1 MNNYLEKEKEKI
13 QKEIDRIKADTSRV
27 SSVDTSLSR
36 DNILIKNDEL
46 DKYNALSRMMEILN
60 NNFSDTNNY
69 EYLDLYEASGLER
82 ISDTDYKLLRNVS
95 AIYEEEVNAVINRI
109 NEIIYA
115 GRNNFIN
122 RIVNVD
128 GANIKESDVNEYN
141 TLLEMKD
148 FLDKNMTIRVLP
160 QDYLDLKNR
169 TNLVSR
175 NRSQDNTPPTNGNNN
190 QPPTNLHQTELNS
203 VVRRMNE
210 LITEGRNNTDVN
222 DPSMLVAHAMIK
234 KSNTDE
240 YIALNKML
248 DFLNQNTVIDNL
260 PQSYIDLKNETS
272 LGSKIQDNSNDI
284 ESDLYKEEIAKVT
297 SKMNEIINASKGN
310 KDPFNPT
317 ILVARAQIKK
327 SDTDEFL
334 ALNEML
340 DFLRKNKNITTLPES
355 YITLKSKTR
364 IDTPSRDNN
373 NGQPIMGGSIGDAQI
388 SDLYKEEY
396 KKISDRLNI
405 LIEQGKVS
413 SADDPSVNINGVMIR
428 QSNALEFNALN
439 EMLNYLNQNKNV
451 NTLDNDYLIQKSK
464 TIIDKSPLYLEERQ
478 KIVNRMIELAN
489 VKDKTQDVLDEI
501 KVLENMFAIL
511 EKDSNLQ
518 VLPQEYVD
526 FKNKTGLG
534 NISQGNSNDIESD
547 LYKEESAKV
556 IARINKLI
564 DDGKNNTDKND
575 PTMIVARAQVKK
587 SDTDEFIALNRMLEF
602 LKNNKSITTLPE
614 DYITLKNRT
623 GLSNP
628 NNNSKDASNGQPI
641 MGGSI
646 GDAQISDLYKKEY
659 KKISDRLNIL
669 IEQGKVSSADDPS
682 VNINGVMI
690 RQSNALE
697 FNALN
702 EMLNYLNKNK
712 NLTSLDSDYN
722 FLKFK
727 TMIDKS
733 QLYFEERNKIK
744 NRMEEILKSNNIT
757 EEEKNELAILKQ
769 MFDIL
774 DKNRNLQVLPQEYL
788 DLKNKIKKGTGKG
801 TPGKESSQLYTSEY
815 KKIIARMNELIDLGE
830 SNTDKKNPSVKIN
843 RVMIRQ
849 SDALEF
855 NALIEMLKILNQNRM
870 LTELPKEYIELRDK
884 TALKE
889 KKKDKDT
896 QTEDTPKKKSR
907 FKVIAKKTCKWL
919 NEHKKQI
926 LIALGIAALAVAVI
940 VAFQYLIP
948 AITAANNAAIAAN
961 SANLA
966 AMNASNLS
974 SITSSMVSNST
985 LWHSAT
991 AAEQVALHASNQGLA
1006 SVVQALTGKAAV
1018 FGSNGVWTFGGT
1030 PLAELAATNVAAAS
1044 TAAAE
1049 ATALTAKLA
1058 AAQSAVSAL
1067 STKALTYGLTGLGL
1081 SGLGVILPNKKSKYD
1096 KYRKTINNIG
1106 KNRVY
1111 LTDDDLRNK
1120 LTEILDEIKDNKE
1133 LRDSEKRDL
1142 TAQVKDV
1149 YQAYLDDQNN
1159 SQKRGAK

>member
-141 TLLEMKD
+141 TLMEMKD
-148 FLDKNMTIRVLP
+148 FLDKNMTIRTLP
-160 QDYLDLKNR
+160 QEYLNLKSK
-169 TNLVSR
+169 TNLNSE
-175 NRSQDNTPPTNGNNN
+175 NKSQDNTPPTNGNNN
-190 QPPTNLHQTELNS
+190 HPPTNLHQTELNS
-203 VVRRMNE
+203 VVKRMNE
-210 LITEGRNNTDVN
+210 LITEGRNNTDAN

-272 LGSKIQDNSNDI
+272 LGNKIQDNSNNV
-284 ESDLYKEEIAKVT
+284 ESDLYKSELASVVA
-297 SKMNEIINASKGN
+297 KMNEIINASKGN
-310 KDPFNPT
+310 KDPFDPT
-317 ILVARAQIKK
+317 ILVARAQVKKSNQEEFLTLNKMLEFLKNNKSISQLPQSYIDLKNETSLVNKNQGNSNNIESDLYKEESAKVIARINKLIDDGNNNTDQNDPTMIVARAKVKK
-327 SDTDEFL
+327 SDTDEFI
-334 ALNEML
+334 ALNRML
-340 DFLRKNKNITTLPES
+340 DFLKNNKSITALPED
-355 YITLKSKTR
+355 YNTLKNRTALATSPNKDNSKGA
-364 IDTPSRDNN
+364 S
-373 NGQPIMGGSIGDAQI
+373 NGQPIMGGAIGDAQI

-428 QSNALEFNALN
+428 QSNVDEFNALN
-439 EMLNYLNQNKNV
+439 EMINYLNQNKNV
-451 NTLDNDYLIQKSK
+451 TTLDNDYLIQKSK

-518 VLPQEYVD
+518 VLPQEY
-526 FKNKTGLG
+526 
-534 NISQGNSNDIESD
+534 I
-547 LYKEESAKV
+547 
-556 IARINKLI
+556 
-564 DDGKNNTDKND
+564 
-575 PTMIVARAQVKK
+575 
-587 SDTDEFIALNRMLEF
+587 
-602 LKNNKSITTLPE
+602 
-614 DYITLKNRT
+614 
-623 GLSNP
+623 
-628 NNNSKDASNGQPI
+628 
-641 MGGSI
+641 
-646 GDAQISDLYKKEY
+646 
-659 KKISDRLNIL
+659 
-669 IEQGKVSSADDPS
+669 
-682 VNINGVMI
+682 
-690 RQSNALE
+690 
-697 FNALN
+697 
-702 EMLNYLNKNK
+702 
-712 NLTSLDSDYN
+712 
-722 FLKFK
+722 
-727 TMIDKS
+727 
-733 QLYFEERNKIK
+733 
-744 NRMEEILKSNNIT
+744 
-757 EEEKNELAILKQ
+757 
-769 MFDIL
+769 
-774 DKNRNLQVLPQEYL
+774 
-788 DLKNKIKKGTGKG
+788 DLKNKTALGTGKDN
-801 TPGKESSQLYTSEY
+801 PEPPKPEKESSQLYTSEY
-815 KKIIARMNELIDLGE
+815 KKILARMNELIDLGE
-830 SNTDKKNPSVKIN
+830 NNNDKDNPSVEIN
-843 RVMIRQ
+843 GAMIRQ

-855 NALIEMLKILNQNRM
+855 NALVEMLKILNQNRM

-889 KKKDKDT
+889 EKKDKDT
-896 QTEDTPKKKSR
+896 PIEDTPKKKNR

-926 LIALGIAALAVAVI
+926 LIALGIAAIAVAVV

-961 SANLA
+961 SANIA

-974 SITSSMVSNST
+974 SLTSSMVSNST

-991 AAEQVALHASNQGLA
+991 AAEQVALHASNQSLA

-1018 FGSNGVWTFGGT
+1018 FGSNGAWTFGGT
-1030 PLAELAATNVAAAS
+1030 SLAELAASHAATAS
-1044 TAAAE
+1044 SAAAE
-1049 ATALTAKLA
+1049 AAALATKLTA
-1058 AAQSAVSAL
+1058 AQNAVSAL
-1067 STKALTYGLTGLGL
+1067 STKALAYGLTGLGI
-1081 SGLGVILPNKKSKYD
+1081 SGLGVILPNKKSKYE
-1096 KYRKTINNIG
+1096 KYKKTINNVQ
-1106 KNRVY
+1106 KNRIY
-1111 LTDDDLRNK
+1111 LKDDDLRNK
-1120 LTEILDEIKDNKE
+1120 LTELLDEIKDDTE
-1133 LRDSEKRDL
+1133 MRESEKRDL
-1142 TAQVKDV
+1142 VAQVREV
-1149 YQAYLDDQNN
+1149 YQAYLNEQDN

>member
-13 QKEIDRIKADTSRV
+13 QKEIDKIKNDTNRV

-175 NRSQDNTPPTNGNNN
+175 NRSQDNTAPTNENSN
-190 QPPTNLHQTELNS
+190 QPPTNLHQTELNN

-210 LITEGRNNTDVN
+210 LITEGRNNTDAN

-297 SKMNEIINASKGN
+297 SKINEIINASKGN

-340 DFLRKNKNITTLPES
+340 DFLRKNKSITTLPES
-355 YITLKSKTR
+355 YITLKSKTG
-364 IDTPSRDNN
+364 IDAPSRDNN

-974 SITSSMVSNST
+974 SLTSTMVSNST

-1006 SVVQALTGKAAV
+1006 SAVQALTGKAAV
-1018 FGSNGVWTFGGT
+1018 FGNGIWTFGGT
-1030 PLAELAATNVAAAS
+1030 PLAELATTHATAAS

-1058 AAQSAVSAL
+1058 SAQSAVTAL
-1067 STKALTYGLTGLGL
+1067 SSKALTYGLTGLGL
-1081 SGLGVILPNKKSKYD
+1081 TGLGVILPNRKTKYE
-1096 KYRKTINNIG
+1096 KYRKTINNIQ

-1111 LTDDDLRNK
+1111 LSDDDLRDK
-1120 LTEILDEIKDNKE
+1120 LTELLDEVKDDEE
-1133 LRDSEKRDL
+1133 LRDSEKKDL
-1142 TAQVKDV
+1142 VSQVRDV
-1149 YQAYLDDQNN
+1149 YHSYLDEQNKA
-1159 SQKRGAK
+1159 QKRGAK

>member
-13 QKEIDRIKADTSRV
+13 QKEIDRIKRDTNRV

-95 AIYEEEVNAVINRI
+95 AIYEEEVNAVINRM

-141 TLLEMKD
+141 TLMEMKN
-148 FLDKNMTIRVLP
+148 FLDKNMTIRILP
-160 QDYLDLKNR
+160 QEYLDLKSK
-169 TNLVSR
+169 TNLNSE
-175 NRSQDNTPPTNGNNN
+175 NKSQDNTPPTNGNNN

-203 VVRRMNE
+203 VVKRMNE
-210 LITEGRNNTDVN
+210 LITEGRNNTDAN

-272 LGSKIQDNSNDI
+272 LGSKIQDNSNNV
-284 ESDLYKEEIAKVT
+284 ESDLYKSELASVVA
-297 SKMNEIINASKGN
+297 KMNEIINASKGN

-340 DFLRKNKNITTLPES
+340 DFLKKNKSISQLPQSYIDLKNETSLVNKNQGNSNNIESDLYKEESAKVIARINKLIDDGNNNTDQNDPTMIVARAKVKKSDTDEFIALNRMLDFLKNNKSITALPED
-355 YITLKSKTR
+355 YITLQNRTALATSPNKDNSKGASN
-364 IDTPSRDNN
+364 D
-373 NGQPIMGGSIGDAQI
+373 QPIMGGAIGDAQI

-396 KKISDRLNI
+396 KKISDRLNV

-413 SADDPSVNINGVMIR
+413 PADDPSVNINGVMIR
-428 QSNALEFNALN
+428 QSNVDEFNTLN
-439 EMLNYLNQNKNV
+439 EMLKILNQNKNV
-451 NTLDNDYLIQKSK
+451 TTLDNDYLIQKSK

-518 VLPQEYVD
+518 VLPQEY
-526 FKNKTGLG
+526 
-534 NISQGNSNDIESD
+534 I
-547 LYKEESAKV
+547 
-556 IARINKLI
+556 
-564 DDGKNNTDKND
+564 
-575 PTMIVARAQVKK
+575 
-587 SDTDEFIALNRMLEF
+587 
-602 LKNNKSITTLPE
+602 
-614 DYITLKNRT
+614 
-623 GLSNP
+623 
-628 NNNSKDASNGQPI
+628 
-641 MGGSI
+641 
-646 GDAQISDLYKKEY
+646 
-659 KKISDRLNIL
+659 
-669 IEQGKVSSADDPS
+669 
-682 VNINGVMI
+682 
-690 RQSNALE
+690 
-697 FNALN
+697 
-702 EMLNYLNKNK
+702 
-712 NLTSLDSDYN
+712 
-722 FLKFK
+722 
-727 TMIDKS
+727 
-733 QLYFEERNKIK
+733 
-744 NRMEEILKSNNIT
+744 
-757 EEEKNELAILKQ
+757 
-769 MFDIL
+769 
-774 DKNRNLQVLPQEYL
+774 
-788 DLKNKIKKGTGKG
+788 DLKNKTALGTGKDNPEP
-801 TPGKESSQLYTSEY
+801 TNLEEASSQLYTSEY
-815 KKIIARMNELIDLGE
+815 KKILARMNELIDLGE
-830 SNTDKKNPSVKIN
+830 NNNDKDNPSVEIN
-843 RVMIRQ
+843 GAMIRQ

-855 NALIEMLKILNQNRM
+855 NALVEMLKILNQNRM

-896 QTEDTPKKKSR
+896 PIEDTPKKKNR
-907 FKVIAKKTCKWL
+907 FKVIAKKECKWL

-926 LIALGIAALAVAVI
+926 LIALGIAAIAVAVV

-961 SANLA
+961 SANIA

-974 SITSSMVSNST
+974 SLTSSMVSNST

-991 AAEQVALHASNQGLA
+991 AAEQVALHASNQSLA

-1018 FGSNGVWTFGGT
+1018 FGSNGAWTFGGT
-1030 PLAELAATNVAAAS
+1030 SLAELAASHAATAS
-1044 TAAAE
+1044 SAAAE
-1049 ATALTAKLA
+1049 ATALATKLT
-1058 AAQSAVSAL
+1058 AAQNAVSAL
-1067 STKALTYGLTGLGL
+1067 STKALAYGLTGLGI
-1081 SGLGVILPNKKSKYD
+1081 SGLGVILPNKKSKYE
-1096 KYRKTINNIG
+1096 KYKKTINNVQ
-1106 KNRVY
+1106 KNRIY
-1111 LTDDDLRNK
+1111 LKDDDLRNK
-1120 LTEILDEIKDNKE
+1120 LTELLDEIKDDTE
-1133 LRDSEKRDL
+1133 LRDSEKKDL
-1142 TAQVKDV
+1142 VAQVREV
-1149 YQAYLDDQNN
+1149 YQAYLNEQDN

>member
-13 QKEIDRIKADTSRV
+13 QKEIDRIKRDTNRV

-141 TLLEMKD
+141 TLMEMKD
-148 FLDKNMTIRVLP
+148 FLDKNMTIRTLP
-160 QDYLDLKNR
+160 QEYLNLKSK
-169 TNLVSR
+169 TNLNSE
-175 NRSQDNTPPTNGNNN
+175 NKSQDNTPPTNGNNN

-203 VVRRMNE
+203 VVKRMNE
-210 LITEGRNNTDVN
+210 LITEGRNNTDAN

-272 LGSKIQDNSNDI
+272 LGNKIQDNSNNV
-284 ESDLYKEEIAKVT
+284 ESDLYKSELASVVA
-297 SKMNEIINASKGN
+297 KMNEIINASKGN
-310 KDPFNPT
+310 KDPFDPT
-317 ILVARAQIKK
+317 ILVARAQVKKSNQEEFLTLNKMLEFLKNNKSISQLPQSYIDLKNETSLVNKNQGNSNNIESDLYKEESAKVIARINKLIDDGNNNTDQNDPTMIVARAKVKK
-327 SDTDEFL
+327 SDTDEFI
-334 ALNEML
+334 ALNRML
-340 DFLRKNKNITTLPES
+340 DFLKNNKSITALPED
-355 YITLKSKTR
+355 YITLQNRTALATSPNKDNSKGA
-364 IDTPSRDNN
+364 S
-373 NGQPIMGGSIGDAQI
+373 NGQPITGGAIGDAQI

-428 QSNALEFNALN
+428 QSNVDEFNALN
-439 EMLNYLNQNKNV
+439 EMINYLNQNKNV
-451 NTLDNDYLIQKSK
+451 TTLDNDYLIQKSK

-518 VLPQEYVD
+518 VLPQEY
-526 FKNKTGLG
+526 
-534 NISQGNSNDIESD
+534 I
-547 LYKEESAKV
+547 
-556 IARINKLI
+556 
-564 DDGKNNTDKND
+564 
-575 PTMIVARAQVKK
+575 
-587 SDTDEFIALNRMLEF
+587 
-602 LKNNKSITTLPE
+602 
-614 DYITLKNRT
+614 
-623 GLSNP
+623 
-628 NNNSKDASNGQPI
+628 
-641 MGGSI
+641 
-646 GDAQISDLYKKEY
+646 
-659 KKISDRLNIL
+659 
-669 IEQGKVSSADDPS
+669 
-682 VNINGVMI
+682 
-690 RQSNALE
+690 
-697 FNALN
+697 
-702 EMLNYLNKNK
+702 
-712 NLTSLDSDYN
+712 
-722 FLKFK
+722 
-727 TMIDKS
+727 
-733 QLYFEERNKIK
+733 
-744 NRMEEILKSNNIT
+744 
-757 EEEKNELAILKQ
+757 
-769 MFDIL
+769 
-774 DKNRNLQVLPQEYL
+774 
-788 DLKNKIKKGTGKG
+788 DLKNKTALGTGKDNPEP
-801 TPGKESSQLYTSEY
+801 TNLEEASSQLYTSEY
-815 KKIIARMNELIDLGE
+815 KKILARMNELIDLGE
-830 SNTDKKNPSVKIN
+830 NNNDKDNPSVEIN
-843 RVMIRQ
+843 GAMIRQ

-855 NALIEMLKILNQNRM
+855 NALVEMLKILNQNRM

-889 KKKDKDT
+889 GKKDKDT
-896 QTEDTPKKKSR
+896 PIEDTPKKKNR

-926 LIALGIAALAVAVI
+926 LIALGIAAIAVAVV

-961 SANLA
+961 SANIA

-974 SITSSMVSNST
+974 SLTSSMVSNST

-991 AAEQVALHASNQGLA
+991 AAEQVALHASNQSLA

-1018 FGSNGVWTFGGT
+1018 FGSNGVWAFGGT
-1030 PLAELAATNVAAAS
+1030 SLAELAASHAATAS
-1044 TAAAE
+1044 SAAAE
-1049 ATALTAKLA
+1049 ATALATKLT
-1058 AAQSAVSAL
+1058 AAQNAVSAL
-1067 STKALTYGLTGLGL
+1067 STKALAYGLTGLGI
-1081 SGLGVILPNKKSKYD
+1081 SGLGVILPNKKSKYE
-1096 KYRKTINNIG
+1096 KYKKTINNVQ
-1106 KNRVY
+1106 KNRIY
-1111 LTDDDLRNK
+1111 LKDDDLRNK
-1120 LTEILDEIKDNKE
+1120 LTELLDEIKDDTE
-1133 LRDSEKRDL
+1133 LRDSEKKDL
-1142 TAQVKDV
+1142 VAQVREV
-1149 YQAYLDDQNN
+1149 YQAYLNEQDN

>member
-13 QKEIDRIKADTSRV
+13 QKEIDRIKRDTNKV

-141 TLLEMKD
+141 TLMEMKD
-148 FLDKNMTIRVLP
+148 FLDKNMTIRILP
-160 QDYLDLKNR
+160 QEYLDLKSK
-169 TNLVSR
+169 TNLNSE
-175 NRSQDNTPPTNGNNN
+175 NKSQDNTPPTNGNNN

-272 LGSKIQDNSNDI
+272 LGSKIQDNSNNV
-284 ESDLYKEEIAKVT
+284 ESDLYKSELASVVA
-297 SKMNEIINASKGN
+297 KMNEIINASKGN
-310 KDPFNPT
+310 KDPFDPT
-317 ILVARAQIKK
+317 ILVARAQVKKSNQEEFLTLNKMLEFLKNNKSISQLPQSYIDLKNKTSLVNKNQGNSNNIESDLYKEESAKVIARINKLIDDGNNNTDQNDPTMIVARAKVKK
-327 SDTDEFL
+327 SDTDEFI
-334 ALNEML
+334 ALNRML
-340 DFLRKNKNITTLPES
+340 DFLKNNKSITALPED
-355 YITLKSKTR
+355 YNTLKNRTALATSPNKDNSKGA
-364 IDTPSRDNN
+364 S
-373 NGQPIMGGSIGDAQI
+373 NGQPIMGGAIGDAQI

-396 KKISDRLNI
+396 KKISDRLNV

-413 SADDPSVNINGVMIR
+413 PADDPSVNINGVMIR
-428 QSNALEFNALN
+428 QSNVDEFNTLN
-439 EMLNYLNQNKNV
+439 EMLKILNQNKNIS
-451 NTLDNDYLIQKSK
+451 TLDKDYLFLRAK
-464 TIIDKSPLYLEERQ
+464 TMIDKSPLYLEERQ

-518 VLPQEYVD
+518 VLPQEY
-526 FKNKTGLG
+526 
-534 NISQGNSNDIESD
+534 I
-547 LYKEESAKV
+547 
-556 IARINKLI
+556 
-564 DDGKNNTDKND
+564 
-575 PTMIVARAQVKK
+575 
-587 SDTDEFIALNRMLEF
+587 
-602 LKNNKSITTLPE
+602 
-614 DYITLKNRT
+614 
-623 GLSNP
+623 
-628 NNNSKDASNGQPI
+628 
-641 MGGSI
+641 
-646 GDAQISDLYKKEY
+646 
-659 KKISDRLNIL
+659 
-669 IEQGKVSSADDPS
+669 
-682 VNINGVMI
+682 
-690 RQSNALE
+690 
-697 FNALN
+697 
-702 EMLNYLNKNK
+702 
-712 NLTSLDSDYN
+712 
-722 FLKFK
+722 
-727 TMIDKS
+727 
-733 QLYFEERNKIK
+733 
-744 NRMEEILKSNNIT
+744 
-757 EEEKNELAILKQ
+757 
-769 MFDIL
+769 
-774 DKNRNLQVLPQEYL
+774 
-788 DLKNKIKKGTGKG
+788 DLKNKTALGTGKDNPEP
-801 TPGKESSQLYTSEY
+801 TNLEEASSQLYTSEY
-815 KKIIARMNELIDLGE
+815 KKILARMNELIDLGE
-830 SNTDKKNPSVKIN
+830 NNNDKDNPSVEIN
-843 RVMIRQ
+843 GAMIRQ

-855 NALIEMLKILNQNRM
+855 NALVEMLKILNQNRM

-889 KKKDKDT
+889 GKKDKDT
-896 QTEDTPKKKSR
+896 PIEDTPKKKNR
-907 FKVIAKKTCKWL
+907 FKVIAKKACKWL

-926 LIALGIAALAVAVI
+926 LIALGIAAIAVAVV

-961 SANLA
+961 SANIA

-974 SITSSMVSNST
+974 SLTSSMVSNST

-991 AAEQVALHASNQGLA
+991 AAEQVALHASNQSLA

-1018 FGSNGVWTFGGT
+1018 FGSNGAWTFGGT
-1030 PLAELAATNVAAAS
+1030 SLAELAASHAATAS
-1044 TAAAE
+1044 SAAAE
-1049 ATALTAKLA
+1049 ATALATKLT
-1058 AAQSAVSAL
+1058 AAQNAVSAL
-1067 STKALTYGLTGLGL
+1067 STKALAYGLTGLSI
-1081 SGLGVILPNKKSKYD
+1081 SGLGVILPNKKSKYE
-1096 KYRKTINNIG
+1096 KYKKTINNVQ
-1106 KNRVY
+1106 KNRIY
-1111 LTDDDLRNK
+1111 LKDDDLRNK
-1120 LTEILDEIKDNKE
+1120 LTELLDEVKDDTE
-1133 LRDSEKRDL
+1133 LRDSEKKDL
-1142 TAQVKDV
+1142 VAQVREV
-1149 YQAYLDDQNN
+1149 YQAYLNEQDN

>member
-13 QKEIDRIKADTSRV
+13 QKEIDRIKRDTNKV

-141 TLLEMKD
+141 TLMEMKD
-148 FLDKNMTIRVLP
+148 FLDKNMTIRILP
-160 QDYLDLKNR
+160 QEYLDLKSK
-169 TNLVSR
+169 TNLNSE
-175 NRSQDNTPPTNGNNN
+175 NKSQDNTPPTNGNNN

-272 LGSKIQDNSNDI
+272 LGSKIQDNSNNV
-284 ESDLYKEEIAKVT
+284 ESDLYKSELASVVA
-297 SKMNEIINASKGN
+297 KMNEIINASKGN
-310 KDPFNPT
+310 KDPFDPT
-317 ILVARAQIKK
+317 ILVARAQVKKSNQEEFLTLNKMLEFLKNNKSISQLPQSYIDLKNKTSLVNKNQGNSNNIESDLYKEESAKVIARINKLIDDGNNNTDQNDPTMIVARAKVKK
-327 SDTDEFL
+327 SDTDEFI
-334 ALNEML
+334 ALNRML
-340 DFLRKNKNITTLPES
+340 DFLKNNKSITALPED
-355 YITLKSKTR
+355 YNTLKNRTALATSPNKDNSKGA
-364 IDTPSRDNN
+364 S
-373 NGQPIMGGSIGDAQI
+373 NGQPIMGGAIGDAQI

-396 KKISDRLNI
+396 KKISDRLNV

-413 SADDPSVNINGVMIR
+413 PADDPSVNINGVMIR
-428 QSNALEFNALN
+428 QSNVDEFNALN
-439 EMLNYLNQNKNV
+439 EMINYLNQNKNV
-451 NTLDNDYLIQKSK
+451 TTLDNDYLIQKSK

-518 VLPQEYVD
+518 VLPQEY
-526 FKNKTGLG
+526 
-534 NISQGNSNDIESD
+534 I
-547 LYKEESAKV
+547 
-556 IARINKLI
+556 
-564 DDGKNNTDKND
+564 
-575 PTMIVARAQVKK
+575 
-587 SDTDEFIALNRMLEF
+587 
-602 LKNNKSITTLPE
+602 
-614 DYITLKNRT
+614 
-623 GLSNP
+623 
-628 NNNSKDASNGQPI
+628 
-641 MGGSI
+641 
-646 GDAQISDLYKKEY
+646 
-659 KKISDRLNIL
+659 
-669 IEQGKVSSADDPS
+669 
-682 VNINGVMI
+682 
-690 RQSNALE
+690 
-697 FNALN
+697 
-702 EMLNYLNKNK
+702 
-712 NLTSLDSDYN
+712 
-722 FLKFK
+722 
-727 TMIDKS
+727 
-733 QLYFEERNKIK
+733 
-744 NRMEEILKSNNIT
+744 
-757 EEEKNELAILKQ
+757 
-769 MFDIL
+769 
-774 DKNRNLQVLPQEYL
+774 
-788 DLKNKIKKGTGKG
+788 DLKNKTALGTGKDN
-801 TPGKESSQLYTSEY
+801 PEPPKPEKESSQLYTSEY
-815 KKIIARMNELIDLGE
+815 KKILARMNELIDLGE
-830 SNTDKKNPSVKIN
+830 NNNDKDNPSVEIN
-843 RVMIRQ
+843 GAMIRQ

-855 NALIEMLKILNQNRM
+855 NALVEMLKILNQNRM

-896 QTEDTPKKKSR
+896 PIEDTPIEDTPIEDTPKKKNR
-907 FKVIAKKTCKWL
+907 FKVIAKKACKWL

-926 LIALGIAALAVAVI
+926 LIALGIAAIAVAVV

-961 SANLA
+961 SANIA

-974 SITSSMVSNST
+974 SLTSSMVSNST

-991 AAEQVALHASNQGLA
+991 AAEQVALHASNQSLA

-1018 FGSNGVWTFGGT
+1018 FGSNGAWTFGGT
-1030 PLAELAATNVAAAS
+1030 SLAELAASHAATAS
-1044 TAAAE
+1044 SAAAE
-1049 ATALTAKLA
+1049 ATALATKLT
-1058 AAQSAVSAL
+1058 AAQNAVSAL
-1067 STKALTYGLTGLGL
+1067 STKALAYGLTGLSI
-1081 SGLGVILPNKKSKYD
+1081 SGLGVILPNKKSKYE
-1096 KYRKTINNIG
+1096 KYKKTINNVQ
-1106 KNRVY
+1106 KNRIY
-1111 LTDDDLRNK
+1111 LKDDDLRNK
-1120 LTEILDEIKDNKE
+1120 LTELLDEVKDDTE
-1133 LRDSEKRDL
+1133 LRDSEKKDL
-1142 TAQVKDV
+1142 VAQVREV
-1149 YQAYLDDQNN
+1149 YQAYLNEQDN